1 MKIISQKE
9 VDNVLKLSPLQ
20 RYKYTVKW
28 IADGLT
34 IYTLAKQATIAIAE
48 LEGRKMI
55 SFWSVEV
62 FAQLSIKGA
71 WSDYEVMKINFEAF
85 ESEIIPLIM
94 KEDYLLNIFSIEDKS
109 GFVVDLDEFI
119 TDLNEE
125 LSNYQ

>member
-34 IYTLAKQATIAIAE
+34 IYTLAKQSTMAIAE
-48 LEGRKMI
+48 LEGRKMV
-55 SFWSVEV
+55 SFWSAEV
-62 FAQLSIKGA
+62 FAQLSVKGA
-71 WSDYEVMKINFEAF
+71 WSDYEVMKVSFEKF
-85 ESEIIPLIM
+85 ESEIIPLIT
-94 KEDYLLNIFSIEDKS
+94 KEDYLLNIFSVEDKS

>member
-28 IADGLT
+28 IADGHT
-34 IYTLAKQATIAIAE
+34 IYTLAKQSTMAIAE
-48 LEGRKMI
+48 LDGRKMI
-55 SFWSVEV
+55 LFWSAEV
-62 FAQLSIKGA
+62 FAQLSLKGA
-71 WSDYEVMKINFEAF
+71 WSDYEVRKVSFEAF

-109 GFVVDLDEFI
+109 GFVVDLDEFM

-125 LSNYQ
+125 LSNYH